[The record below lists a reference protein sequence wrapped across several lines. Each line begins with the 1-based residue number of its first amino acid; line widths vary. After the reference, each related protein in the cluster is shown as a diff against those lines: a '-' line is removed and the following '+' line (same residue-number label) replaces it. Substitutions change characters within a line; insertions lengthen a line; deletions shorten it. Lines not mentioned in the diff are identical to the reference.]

1 MNSMK
6 RADFLARMYQKKK
19 IQLVNPNENI
29 KSAYLQRSEESL
41 SSAKALL
48 KIGNLKDS
56 VALFYYS
63 MYHCLLALMFRIGIK
78 CENHTAAIIILQDV
92 FGLDSKDIRKA
103 KNDRVDKQYYV
114 DFRITEEEV
123 KETMFLAEDFIADL
137 RDFIER
143 LSEQDIKDYR
153 KLFLAL
159 IDRKN

>member
-1 MNSMK
+1 
-6 RADFLARMYQKKK
+6 
-19 IQLVNPNENI
+19 
-29 KSAYLQRSEESL
+29 
-41 SSAKALL
+41 
-48 KIGNLKDS
+48 
-56 VALFYYS
+56 
-63 MYHCLLALMFRIGIK
+63 K

>member
-19 IQLVNPNENI
+19 IQLVNPNEDI
-29 KSAYLQRSEESL
+29 KSAYIQRSEESL
-41 SSAKALL
+41 SSAKTLL
-48 KIGNLKDS
+48 KIGNLNDS

-78 CENHTAAIIILQDV
+78 CENHTAAIIILKDV
-92 FGLDSKDIRKA
+92 FGLDSRDIRKA
-103 KNDRVDKQYYV
+103 KNDRVNKQYYI

-123 KETMFLAEDFIADL
+123 KETMVLAENFIADL

-143 LSEQDIKDYR
+143 LGEQDIKDYR
-153 KLFLAL
+153 KRFLAL
-159 IDRKN
+159 IDKKD